1 MPTETLIPQS
11 NPWLTDKPLFIQAP
25 MEDVTDSVFRRVLA
39 KCGGPDIYF
48 TEFTNVEGLCSP
60 GRDKIIHRLRFTDTE
75 QPLIAQIWGK
85 EPKNYYQVAGEL
97 RQMGFVGID
106 INMGCPERGIVKRG
120 CCAGF
125 INHPTEAAE
134 VIAATKEGAG
144 DLPVSVKTRC
154 GASGWKTEEW
164 LGHILDQDIVALT
177 VHGRIAKEMSHF
189 PARWD
194 EIAKAVAMRN
204 DKQLATK
211 IIGNG
216 DVSSYQD
223 GLDKIANY
231 GVDGVMIGRGIFSDP
246 WIFSAKQTLAD
257 KNLAER
263 MELARYHVELFDQIW
278 GQTKNFNLL
287 KKFFKIYV
295 FGLPNATELRSRLME
310 ATNATEAIRIIEV
323 LSKSSD

>member
-1 MPTETLIPQS
+1 MPNTLLLQQS
-11 NPWLTDKPLFIQAP
+11 NPWLKDGPVFVQAP
-25 MEDVTDSVFRRVLA
+25 MEDVTDTVFRQVLLR
-39 KCGGPDIYF
+39 CGRPDIFY
-48 TEFTNVEGLCSP
+48 TEFTNVEGLCSR
-60 GRDKIIHRLRFTDTE
+60 GRDKVIHRLQFSGAE

-85 EPKNYYQVAGEL
+85 EPQNYYQVASEL
-97 RQMGFVGID
+97 RQMGFAGID

-134 VIAATKEGAG
+134 VIAAAKEGAG

-154 GASGWKTEEW
+154 GTSSWKTEEW
-164 LGHILDQDIVALT
+164 LGHILSQGVAALT

-189 PARWD
+189 PARWE
-194 EIAKAVAMRN
+194 EIAKAVQLRDAMG
-204 DKQLATK
+204 LSTK

-223 GLDKIANY
+223 GLDKVAQY
-231 GVDGVMIGRGIFSDP
+231 GVDGVMIGRGIFADP
-246 WIFSAKQTLAD
+246 WIFHKSETLAD
-257 KNLAER
+257 KTLAER
-263 MELARYHVELFDQIW
+263 MDLAAFHVRLFDETW

-295 FGLPNATELRSRLME
+295 HGLSNAAELRARLME
-310 ATNATEAIRIIEV
+310 AENADEALRIIEAIEREAH
-323 LSKSSD
+323 

>member
-1 MPTETLIPQS
+1 
-11 NPWLTDKPLFIQAP
+11 
-25 MEDVTDSVFRRVLA
+25 MEDVTDSVFRRVLL
-39 KCGGPDIYF
+39 KCGAPDIFF
-48 TEFTNVEGLCSP
+48 TEFTNVEGLRSI
-60 GRDKIIHRLRFTDTE
+60 GRDKIIHRLQFTSAE

-85 EPKNYYQVAGEL
+85 DPDNYYHTAGEL
-97 RQMGFVGID
+97 RQMGFAGID

-144 DLPVSVKTRC
+144 NLPVSVKTRC
-154 GASGWKTEEW
+154 GASSWKTEEW
-164 LGHILDQDIVALT
+164 LDHILNQNIVALT

-194 EIAKAVAMRN
+194 EIAKAVAMR
-204 DKQLATK
+204 DAKQLQTK

-223 GLDKIANY
+223 GLSKIAGY
-231 GVDGVMIGRGIFSDP
+231 KVDGVMIGRGIFANP
-246 WIFSAKQTLAD
+246 WIFNPAMSLEQATFDQ
-257 KNLAER
+257 R
-263 MELARYHVELFDQIW
+263 MDLLHYHVELFDQTW
-278 GQTKNFNLL
+278 GTTKNFNLL

-295 FGLPNATELRSRLME
+295 HGLPKATELRSRLME
-310 ATNATEAIRIIEV
+310 AADAKAVYDIVAGLRQEGKDLVRQLA
-323 LSKSSD
+323 D